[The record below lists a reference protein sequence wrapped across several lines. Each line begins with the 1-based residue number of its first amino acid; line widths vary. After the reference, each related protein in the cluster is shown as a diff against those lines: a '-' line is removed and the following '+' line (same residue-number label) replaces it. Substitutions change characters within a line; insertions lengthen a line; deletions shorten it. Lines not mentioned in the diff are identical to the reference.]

1 MAAAPAARLFCALDT
16 VDLALARHLARQ
28 LAGLVDGVKLGLEFF
43 TANGPAGVRAI
54 QQHGLPIFLDLKFHD
69 IPNTVAGGMQA
80 AAALGVAIITVHA
93 SGGAAM
99 LNAAVAAARAG
110 AAASKVAPPK
120 LVGIT
125 VLTSLGE
132 EDLAAVGQQGPLP
145 RQAER
150 LADLSLAVGLDGV
163 VCSAREAALL
173 RKRLGPAAMLV
184 VPGLR
189 PVWAE
194 AQDQKR
200 VVTPGD
206 AVKLGADVLVIG
218 RPITTAR
225 DPADAARRIVAEM
238 RGEPVGATA

>member
-1 MAAAPAARLFCALDT
+1 MASRPDPRLFCALDT

-28 LAGLVDGVKLGLEFF
+28 LGGIVQGVKLGLEFF

-54 QQHGLPIFLDLKFHD
+54 QEQGLPVFLDLKFHD

-80 AAALGVAIITVHA
+80 AAALGVAIITVHG
-93 SGGAAM
+93 SGGSAM
-99 LNAAVAAARAG
+99 LRAAIEAARSGAAG
-110 AAASKVAPPK
+110 AGVAPPK
-120 LVGIT
+120 VVAIT

-132 EDLAAVGQQGPLP
+132 DDLGAVGQQGPLP
-145 RQAER
+145 DQAQR
-150 LADLSLAVGLDGV
+150 LADLSLASGLDGI

-173 RKRLGPAAMLV
+173 RKRLGPDALLV

-189 PVWAE
+189 PSWAD

-206 AVKLGADVLVIG
+206 AVRLGADVLVVG

-238 RGEPVGATA
+238 RGEPVGA

>member
-1 MAAAPAARLFCALDT
+1 MAAPAARLFCALDT

-28 LAGLVDGVKLGLEFF
+28 LGGLVDGVKLGLEFF

-54 QQHGLPIFLDLKFHD
+54 QEQGLPIFLDLKFHD
-69 IPNTVAGGMQA
+69 IPNTVAGGMSA

-93 SGGAAM
+93 SGGGAM
-99 LNAAVAAARAG
+99 LAAAIAAARQG
-110 AAASKVAPPK
+110 AAASGVVPPK
-120 LVGIT
+120 VVGIT

-132 EDLAAVGQQGPLP
+132 DDLVTVGQHGPLP
-145 RQAER
+145 DQAQR
-150 LADLSLAVGLDGV
+150 LADLSLASGLDGI

-173 RKRLGPAAMLV
+173 RKRLGPTALLV

-189 PVWAE
+189 PVWSE

-206 AVKLGADVLVIG
+206 AVRLGADVLVVG

-238 RGEPVGATA
+238 RDEAVSA

>member
-1 MAAAPAARLFCALDT
+1 MVARPDPRLYCALDT
-16 VDLALARHLARQ
+16 VDLARARHLARA
-28 LAGLVDGVKLGLEFF
+28 LAGIVDGIKLGLEFF

-54 QQHGLPIFLDLKFHD
+54 QQDGLPVFLDLKFHD

-80 AAALGVAIITVHA
+80 AAALGVAVVTLHA
-93 SGGAAM
+93 SGGDAM
-99 LNAAVAAARAG
+99 LRAARDAAERGAAG
-110 AAASKVAPPK
+110 AGVAPPK

-125 VLTSLGE
+125 VLTSLAE
-132 EDLAAVGQQGPLP
+132 DDLAAVGQPGPLAA
-145 RQAER
+145 QVER
-150 LADLSLAVGLDGV
+150 LADLSRAAGLDGV

-173 RKRLGPAAMLV
+173 RRRLGPAALLV

-206 AVKLGADVLVIG
+206 AVRLGADMLVVG

-225 DPADAARRIVAEM
+225 DPAEAAKRIVAEM
-238 RGEPVGATA
+238 RGESVPA

>member
-1 MAAAPAARLFCALDT
+1 MAAPSARLFCALDT

-28 LAGLVDGVKLGLEFF
+28 LGGLVDGVKLGLEFF

-54 QQHGLPIFLDLKFHD
+54 QEQGLPIFLDMKFHD
-69 IPNTVAGGMQA
+69 IPNTVAGGMTA
-80 AAALGVAIITVHA
+80 AAALGVAIVTIHA
-93 SGGAAM
+93 SGGGAMLAAAM
-99 LNAAVAAARAG
+99 AAARKSAATAG
-110 AAASKVAPPK
+110 VAPPK
-120 LVGIT
+120 VVGIT

-132 EDLAAVGQQGPLP
+132 DDLAAVGQQGPLP
-145 RQAER
+145 AQAER
-150 LADLSLAVGLDGV
+150 LADLSLASGLDGV

-173 RKRLGPAAMLV
+173 RKRLGPSALLV

-189 PVWAE
+189 PVWAD

-206 AVKLGADVLVIG
+206 AVRLGADVLVVG

-225 DPADAARRIVAEM
+225 DPADAAKRIVAEM
-238 RGEPVGATA
+238 RGEAVSA